1 MRAPVTHRAQP
12 PSRRQYTALQNLREA
27 GVRELRDSLRTLRD
41 SVADLLEVKDAE
53 ERGLR
58 ETEQGLDL
66 AVLQMKADTCRDIEG
81 ALKSIRAGTFG
92 RCEKCGNVIPPA
104 RLQAVPF
111 AVRCRD
117 CQAKAE
123 ESGSGMK
130 PAA

>member
-1 MRAPVTHRAQP
+1 MKAPVATPRTRG
-12 PSRRQYTALQNLREA
+12 RRQYAVLQNLHDAGARE
-27 GVRELRDSLRTLRD
+27 VRDSLRTLRD
-41 SVADLLEVKDAE
+41 SITELQEVHDNE
-53 ERGLR
+53 ERGVR

-81 ALKSIRAGTFG
+81 ALRRIQAGTFG
-92 RCEKCGNVIPPA
+92 RCEKCGDVIPPA

-111 AVRCRD
+111 ASRCRD

>member
-1 MRAPVTHRAQP
+1 MRMPVNTPRQRTR
-12 PSRRQYTALQNLREA
+12 SQYTTLQNLRDAEA
-27 GVRELRDSLRTLRD
+27 RELRESLRTLRD
-41 SVADLLEVKDAE
+41 GVADLLEVKDAE

-81 ALKSIRAGTFG
+81 ALQRIQAGTFG
-92 RCEKCGNVIPPA
+92 QCEKCGSVIPPA

-123 ESGSGMK
+123 EAGSNMK

>member
-1 MRAPVTHRAQP
+1 MKMPVNTPRQR
-12 PSRRQYTALQNLREA
+12 SRSRYAALEDLREA
-27 GVRELRDSLRTLRD
+27 GARELRDSLRTLRD
-41 SVADLLEVKDAE
+41 NVADLLEVKDTE

-81 ALKSIRAGTFG
+81 AIRRIQAGTFG
-92 RCEKCGNVIPPA
+92 RCEKCGAVIPPA

-123 ESGSGMK
+123 ETGSNMK

>member
-1 MRAPVTHRAQP
+1 MKAQAPAPRRRVHYAALANMRET
-12 PSRRQYTALQNLREA
+12 
-27 GVRELRDSLRTLRD
+27 GVRELRESLRTLRD
-41 SVADLLEVKDAE
+41 GVSELQEVKDVE

-66 AVLQMKADTCRDIEG
+66 AVLQLKADTCRDIEG
-81 ALKSIRAGTFG
+81 ALRRLQEGTFG
-92 RCEKCGNVIPPA
+92 RCESCGNTIPAA

-117 CQAKAE
+117 CQARAE
-123 ESGSGMK
+123 ESSSGLL